1 MVEVLLSLLYS
12 TRVYTVMASL
22 YAVAMVHPLLVLL
35 AGNAV
40 VAVVE
45 VLSLL
50 YCSMAYT
57 VTTALD
63 IAVVAVIPSA
73 VIPLLLVVVNTAVT
87 DAMVKEKMQTT
98 GTAAG
103 KLDDVVLP

>member
-1 MVEVLLSLLYS
+1 M
-12 TRVYTVMASL
+12 
-22 YAVAMVHPLLVLL
+22 LVLL

-45 VLSLL
+45 VLSSL

-63 IAVVAVIPSA
+63 IAVVAVVA
-73 VIPLLLVVVNTAVT
+73 VVAAVVLIPLLLVVVNTAVT

-98 GTAAG
+98 ATAAG

>member
-1 MVEVLLSLLYS
+1 M
-12 TRVYTVMASL
+12 
-22 YAVAMVHPLLVLL
+22 LVLL

-45 VLSLL
+45 VLSSL

-57 VTTALD
+57 VMTALD
-63 IAVVAVIPSA
+63 IAVAAVGAA
-73 VIPLLLVVVNTAVT
+73 VVLIPLLLVVNTAVT

-98 GTAAG
+98 ATAAG
-103 KLDDVVLP
+103 KLDAVVLP

>member
-1 MVEVLLSLLYS
+1 M
-12 TRVYTVMASL
+12 
-22 YAVAMVHPLLVLL
+22 LVLL

-98 GTAAG
+98 ATAAG